1 MSDGIE
7 YLTFEDLL
15 RLVRLLQAGPV
26 RDAGLLER
34 CAGRPPSRAFGVDAY
49 PDKPSKA
56 AALRHS
62 VARTHPLVDGN
73 KQLAWLST
81 VVFLDINGWTVELND
96 SEAFALVMD
105 IAAHDREVAEI
116 APRLRVVP
124 AS

>member
-26 RDAGLLER
+26 RDVGLLEG

-62 VARTHPLVDGN
+62 VAGTHASLGRWKQATGVAFHGGFPRYQWLDG
-73 KQLAWLST
+73 
-81 VVFLDINGWTVELND
+81 
-96 SEAFALVMD
+96 
-105 IAAHDREVAEI
+105 
-116 APRLRVVP
+116 
-124 AS
+124 